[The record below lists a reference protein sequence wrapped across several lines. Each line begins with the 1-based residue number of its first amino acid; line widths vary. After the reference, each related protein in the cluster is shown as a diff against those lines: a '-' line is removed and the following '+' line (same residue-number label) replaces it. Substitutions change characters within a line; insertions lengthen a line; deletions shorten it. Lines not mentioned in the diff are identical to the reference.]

1 MRKKLLIGGV
11 SLLTLIL
18 LLILGVFIYIR
29 SGRLDNY
36 LREQV
41 VEALADV
48 GITAEI
54 GSASLDLSGYK
65 VTLKDIKLS
74 ATSGKNRFGTIDS
87 ITAQFSVLS
96 YLKQRIKITNVEIDH
111 PSVWIEFDK
120 QGGFNLDSLH
130 APPDAVKEA
139 KEDAVIFLAGDFRVT
154 RAEINFVD
162 LRNNTSAEVKDLT
175 LHFVTNKPDL
185 VENTLDHQ
193 LELGLKGAKVTVDG
207 RAIENIRADI
217 LARVTNKDAEIL
229 QTVNGEPQFKIS
241 SDLGTFTSNVKV
253 ESFKPLKYDF
263 YDVNVE
269 AKLDQVARVFA
280 PETKMNGAALFTG
293 RVNGTGPDYKASGT
307 IQAKELKTISA
318 AGFSVAGLKVKAD
331 VGGSGDE
338 YEGKLSLV
346 SSGVSGGG
354 LTIGAISF
362 NDSIKGK
369 DVNLDVTG
377 ALNIA
382 ALKSGEVSVKAVKA
396 TLGIDRDKVSLSQ
409 FTAEVLGGS
418 IAGSAIVAYAGGSS
432 QVNVEFK
439 SIDLDQAATLASAKD
454 VKVRGT
460 ANGVA
465 RLAFPRLDYKAATGK
480 VTATFDAAIS
490 PMEREGEGS
499 PANGEISLVATGR
512 GFNLE
517 RGYVRSKQSD
527 LTVSGNIG
535 WDTAA
540 SLDVSFK
547 SADMAEVQRAID
559 AFGFIPENV
568 KQDYEVA
575 LEGEGEFKGRVE
587 GKLSA
592 PAVSGHVKLA
602 SIKQHD
608 EDVGSLSGDVSY
620 TADLLRIDNAA
631 IVRPDGSR
639 ADFSV
644 NAPLP
649 IADNIAIKA
658 NLQNFELAAI
668 AHSTLPGG
676 REGVLGAMFT
686 RGVINGTLDLKG
698 LPGPRTLEGAAKLT
712 LAAVEIT
719 RPEQEEGQ
727 EVKKISVPEFTG
739 DITFSNS
746 VISVQNLRM
755 KVGDSDIAGQGTYNL
770 DTYEYSINADGKNID
785 LAQIADAAE
794 TAKFTGKADVTI
806 VGQGRWGK
814 AEDWSAVNVNATIQ
828 GHNVAI
834 EGRDFGDAKLVAFT
848 EGGILKVQ
856 ASGRLLDQQRTL
868 EATIDLRDRANY
880 PVNAGIEFIDED
892 IGPYLGLIAPEL
904 SDIKG
909 KATGS
914 IKLSGP
920 LQEPDRIQAVAMFTK
935 LELGGA
941 ISERQTYKIV
951 NQGDIVLTATPREVT
966 LNRVNFVGDRTSVT
980 LEGKL
985 SREAAQSNLTI
996 NGELDL
1002 LLLSSFTPTVFTTG
1016 VAKLQASIVGNL
1028 ESPQLL
1034 GVANLRDVGVRI
1046 TDFPIQMSR
1055 GNGQIRFTSNQA
1067 VIEDFVG
1074 STPGG
1079 GTISINGGAALSG
1092 LAPAQWRLEARADQM
1107 GAEYPKDTQTVVDA
1121 QVTLEGNRKLQVLSG
1136 NAQVRRASYTRDITI
1151 EELITTGGPFQP
1163 DFLEAGPGGSG
1174 GPSGLPTVIDLHIT
1188 ADNTISIKNNLA
1200 DAVGSAYINLR
1211 GSLDAP
1217 QASGRILLTRGT
1229 LNFRNGRYD
1238 LTRGL
1243 LTIPGRRGAEPTV
1256 DFQTEADIR
1265 GYHITI
1271 NFNGTIA
1278 KLQTTVRSEP
1288 ELPEPDII
1296 SLILTGSISGGDR
1309 STIAS
1314 LGQTGLGLA
1323 QSILSASLSDALER
1337 GTQRLFGLSRFSIDP
1352 LLVGRGSDPTAR
1364 ITIGQRLT
1372 KDLTLTYSQN
1382 LTSGVSGIDRVVLV
1396 EYRLSNRFSVVGI
1409 RNERGE
1415 LGFDVRFR
1423 KRF

>member
-1 MRKKLLIGGV
+1 MRRKFLIGAI
-11 SLLTLIL
+11 SFLSLIL
-18 LLILGVFIYIR
+18 LLIIGIFIYIR

-36 LREQV
+36 LRDQV

-54 GSASLDLSGYK
+54 GSSKLDLRGYK
-65 VTLKDIKLS
+65 VTLENIKLS
-74 ATSGKNRFGTIDS
+74 AANGNKRFGTIDKL
-87 ITAQFSVLS
+87 TAQFSVLS
-96 YLKQRIKITNVEIDH
+96 YLGQRIKITNVEIDH
-111 PSVWIEFDK
+111 PSAWIEIDK

-130 APPDAVKEA
+130 APRKKAEEA
-139 KEDAVIFLAGDFRVT
+139 KEDAVVFLAADFRVT
-154 RAEINFVD
+154 NGEINFVD
-162 LRNNTSAEVKDLT
+162 LKNNTTAEIKGLDI
-175 LHFVTNKPDL
+175 HL
-185 VENTLDHQ
+185 VPTDPISLANVLDHQ
-193 LELGLKGAKVTVDG
+193 LELGIKDSKVTVDG
-207 RAIENIRADI
+207 RAIENIQANI
-217 LARVTNKDAEIL
+217 LARVTEKDAEIL
-229 QTVNGEPQFKIS
+229 MQDGKPQFKIT
-241 SDLGTFTSNVKV
+241 SDLGTFQAKAKI
-253 ESFKPLKYDF
+253 ESFKPLKYDLP
-263 YDVNVE
+263 DVTVE
-269 AKLDQVARVFA
+269 ASLDQIARVFS
-280 PETKMNGAALFTG
+280 PETRMSGGVTFSG
-293 RVNGTGPDYKASGT
+293 RVAGSGADYQASGT
-307 IQAKELKTISA
+307 LQARELKTISV
-318 AGFSVAGLKVKAD
+318 AGFSVGGLRVKAD
-331 VGGSGDE
+331 VDGQGPE
-338 YEGKLSLV
+338 YKGKVSLL

-354 LTIGAISF
+354 LTTGAISF
-362 NDSIKGK
+362 NDSLKGREL
-369 DVNLDVTG
+369 DFDVTG
-377 ALNIA
+377 ALNVA
-382 ALKSGEVSVKAVKA
+382 ALKSGEVSARAVRG
-396 TLGIDRDKVSLSQ
+396 TLTMDSSKLSLSQ
-409 FTAEVLGGS
+409 FSAQTLGGS
-418 IAGSAIVAYAGGSS
+418 VSGSATLAYAGGSS

-460 ANGVA
+460 ANGIA
-465 RLAFPRLDYKAATGK
+465 RLSFPRLDYKAATGRIN
-480 VTATFDAAIS
+480 ATFDAAIS
-490 PMEREGEGS
+490 PPEREDDAS
-499 PANGEISLVATGR
+499 PASGEISLVATGR
-512 GFNLE
+512 GFNIE
-517 RGYVRSKQSD
+517 RAYVRSKQSEV
-527 LTVSGNIG
+527 TATGTIG
-535 WDTAA
+535 WDSSA
-540 SLDVSFK
+540 SLDVNFK

-559 AFGFIPENV
+559 AFGVIPDEVN
-568 KQDYEVA
+568 QEYEIT
-575 LEGEGEFKGRVE
+575 LEGEGEFKGQVQ

-592 PAVSGHVKLA
+592 PSVSGHIKLA

-608 EDVGSLSGDVSY
+608 SETGSFESDIAYSS
-620 TADLLRIDNAA
+620 TALRIDNAA
-631 IVRPDGSR
+631 LVRPDGSR

-649 IADNIAIKA
+649 IKDNVALKA
-658 NLQNFELAAI
+658 SLQNFD
-668 AHSTLPGG
+668 
-676 REGVLGAMFT
+676 LGAVVQGYSAGLKDYVS
-686 RGVINGTLDLKG
+686 RGVINGTIDLKG
-698 LPGPRTLEGAAKLT
+698 LPGPRTIEGTAKLS
-712 LAAVEIT
+712 LAAGEFTI
-719 RPEQEEGQ
+719 PSQEEGQ
-727 EVKKISVPEFTG
+727 EATKVSVPEFTG
-739 DITFSNS
+739 DITLSNS

-755 KVGDSDIAGQGTYNL
+755 VVGESEIVGQGTYNL
-770 DTYEYSINADGKNID
+770 DTYDYTINADGKNID
-785 LAQIADAAE
+785 LAKISDAAE
-794 TAKFTGKADVTI
+794 TAKLTGKADVKI

-814 AEDWSAVNVNATIQ
+814 AEDWSGVNFNATIQ
-828 GHNVAI
+828 GRNVAI
-834 EGRDFGDAKLVAFT
+834 EGRDFGDAKVVAFT
-848 EGGILKVQ
+848 EGGILKVE
-856 ASGRLLDQQRTL
+856 ASGRLLDQDRSII
-868 EATIDLRDRANY
+868 ATIDLRDREHY
-880 PVNAGIEFIDED
+880 PVSAGIEFTDTD

-909 KATGS
+909 KATGT

-920 LQEPDRIQAVAMFTK
+920 LQDPDRIQAVATFTK

-941 ISERQTYKIV
+941 ISERQTYTIL
-951 NQGDIVLTATPREVT
+951 NQGDIVLTATPREIT
-966 LNRVNFVGDRTSVT
+966 LNRVMFTGEGTSVT
-980 LEGKL
+980 LEGSL
-985 SREAAQSNLTI
+985 SRDAAKSNLTVTGEI
-996 NGELDL
+996 NLK
-1002 LLLSSFTPTVFTTG
+1002 LLSSFTPTIFTTG
-1016 VAKLQASIVGNL
+1016 IAEVQASIVGNL
-1028 ESPQLL
+1028 ESPQLQ
-1034 GVANLRDVGVRI
+1034 GVATLRDIGIRI
-1046 TDFPIQMSR
+1046 VDFPISMSR
-1055 GNGQIRFTSNQA
+1055 GNGRIRFNSNQA

-1079 GTISINGGAALSG
+1079 GSISVSGGAALSG
-1092 LAPAQWRLEARADQM
+1092 LAPSQWRLEARADQVA
-1107 GAEYPKDTQTVVDA
+1107 AEYPKDTQTVVDA
-1121 QVTLEGNRKLQVLSG
+1121 QVTLEGNRKLQILSG

-1151 EELITTGGPFQP
+1151 EELLTTGGPFQP
-1163 DFLEAGPGGSG
+1163 DFLEAGPGGAG
-1174 GPSGLPTVIDLHIT
+1174 GPSGLPTVVDLHIT
-1188 ADNTISIKNNLA
+1188 ADNTLSVKNNLA

-1211 GSLDAP
+1211 GSLDTP

-1271 NFNGTIA
+1271 NFSGTIA

>member
-1 MRKKLLIGGV
+1 MRKKLLIGAV
-11 SLLTLIL
+11 SLLTLVL
-18 LLILGVFIYIR
+18 LLIIGVFIYIR

-36 LREQV
+36 LRDQV

-54 GSASLDLSGYK
+54 GKASLDLGGYR
-65 VTLKDIKLS
+65 VTLSDIKLS
-74 ATSGKNRFGTIDS
+74 AANGKNRFGTIDR
-87 ITAQFSVLS
+87 IEAQFSVLS
-96 YLKQRIKITNVEIDH
+96 YLNQRIKITNVEIVH
-111 PSVWIEFDK
+111 PSAWIEFDK

-130 APPDAVKEA
+130 ASPKKLKEA
-139 KEDAVIFLAGDFRVT
+139 KEDAVIFLTADFRVT
-154 RAEINFVD
+154 QGEINFVD
-162 LRNNTSAEVKDLT
+162 LKNNTSAEVKDLGI
-175 LHFVTNKPDL
+175 HFVPRDPDL
-185 VENTLDHQ
+185 VENALNHQ
-193 LELGLKGAKVTVDG
+193 LELGFTGAKVTVDG
-207 RAIENIRADI
+207 RAIENITANV
-217 LARVTNKDAEIL
+217 LARISEKDAEIL
-229 QTVNGEPQFKIS
+229 TVNGEPQFKIT
-241 SDLGTFTSNVKV
+241 SDLGEIKLNAKV
-253 ESFKPLKYDF
+253 ESFKPLKYDLT
-263 YDVNVE
+263 DVHVE
-269 AKLDQVARVFA
+269 ALLDQIARVFA
-280 PETKMNGAALFTG
+280 PETKMSGGVVFSG
-293 RVNGTGPDYKASGT
+293 RVAGSGAEYQASGA
-307 IQAKELKTISA
+307 IQAKELKTISVG
-318 AGFSVAGLKVKAD
+318 GFSVAGLRVKTE
-331 VGGSGDE
+331 VGGLGDE
-338 YEGKLSLV
+338 YKGKVSLM

-354 LTIGAISF
+354 LTTGSISF
-362 NDSIKGK
+362 NDAMKGK
-369 DVNLDVTG
+369 ELNFDVTG
-377 ALNIA
+377 ALNVA
-382 ALKSGEVSVKAVKA
+382 ALKSGEVTVRGLKGTLSVDRNKA
-396 TLGIDRDKVSLSQ
+396 SLSQ
-409 FTAEVLGGS
+409 FTADVLGGS
-418 IAGSAIVAYAGGSS
+418 VAGSATVAYAGGSS

-460 ANGVA
+460 ANGIA
-465 RLAFPRLDYKAATGK
+465 QLTFPRFDYKAATGK
-480 VTATFDAAIS
+480 ITATFDAAVS
-490 PMEREGEGS
+490 PPEKEGEGA
-499 PANGEISLVATGR
+499 PATGEISLVATGR
-512 GFNLE
+512 GFNIE
-517 RGYVRSKQSD
+517 RAYVRSKQSD
-527 LTVSGNIG
+527 LTVSGAIG
-535 WDTAA
+535 WDSAA
-540 SLDVSFK
+540 SLNVDFK

-559 AFGFIPENV
+559 GFGLIPDAVN
-568 KQDYEVA
+568 QDYEIT
-575 LEGEGEFKGRVE
+575 LEGEGEFKGQVQ

-608 EDVGSLSGDVSY
+608 AETGSFAGDIAY
-620 TADLLRIDNAA
+620 TSTLVRIDNASL
-631 IVRPDGSR
+631 VRPDGSR

-644 NAPLP
+644 NVPLP
-649 IADNIAIKA
+649 IKDNVAVKA
-658 NLQNFELAAI
+658 SLQNFDLAAI
-668 AHSTLPGG
+668 VQAYSAGLKDFVG
-676 REGVLGAMFT
+676 
-686 RGVINGTLDLKG
+686 RGVINGAIDLRG
-698 LPGPRTLEGAAKLT
+698 LPGPRTVEGTAKLT
-712 LAAVEIT
+712 LAAGEFT
-719 RPEQEEGQ
+719 FQAQEEGQ
-727 EVKKISVPEFTG
+727 EATKVSVPEFSG
-739 DITFSNS
+739 DLSLSKS

-755 KVGDSDIAGQGTYNL
+755 LVGESEIVGQGTYNL

-785 LAQIADAAE
+785 LAKVSDAAN
-794 TAKFTGKADVTI
+794 TAKLTGKADVTV

-814 AEDWSAVNVNATIQ
+814 AEDWSAVNFNATIQ
-828 GHNVAI
+828 GHNVSI
-834 EGRDFGDAKLVAFT
+834 EGRDFGDAKVVAFT
-848 EGGILKVQ
+848 DSGILKVE

-868 EATIDLRDRANY
+868 VATVDLRDRENY
-880 PVNAGIEFIDED
+880 PVDAGIEFTDTD

-909 KATGS
+909 KATGN

-920 LQEPDRIQAVAMFTK
+920 LQEPDRIQAVATFTK

-966 LNRVNFVGDRTSVT
+966 LNRVMFTGDGTSVT
-980 LEGKL
+980 LEGTL
-985 SREAAQSNLTI
+985 SRDAARSNLTV
-996 NGELDL
+996 NGEINLK
-1002 LLLSSFTPTVFTTG
+1002 LLSSFTPTIFTTG
-1016 VAKLQASIVGNL
+1016 IAQVQASIVGKL

-1034 GVANLRDVGVRI
+1034 GVANLRDIGIRI
-1046 TDFPIQMSR
+1046 LDFPISMSR

-1067 VIEDFVG
+1067 VIENFAG

-1079 GTISINGGAALSG
+1079 GTISIEGGAALSG
-1092 LAPAQWRLEARADQM
+1092 LAPVQWRLEAKADQM

-1136 NAQVRRASYTRDITI
+1136 NAQVRRASYTRDITL

-1163 DFLEAGPGGSG
+1163 DFLEAGPGGTG

-1188 ADNTISIKNNLA
+1188 ADNTLSVKNNLA

-1238 LTRGL
+1238 LTRAL
-1243 LTIPGRRGAEPTV
+1243 ITIPGRRGAEPTI
-1256 DFQTEADIR
+1256 DFQAESDIR
-1265 GYHITI
+1265 GYHISI

-1323 QSILSASLSDALER
+1323 QSILSASLSEQLER

-1364 ITIGQRLT
+1364 ITIGQRIA
-1372 KDLTLTYSQN
+1372 KDLTVTYSQN

-1415 LGFDVRFR
+1415 LGFDIRFR
-1423 KRF
+1423 KKF

>member
-1 MRKKLLIGGV
+1 MRRKLLIGAV
-11 SLLTLIL
+11 SFLTLIL
-18 LLILGVFIYIR
+18 LLITGLFIYIR

-48 GITAEI
+48 GVTAEI
-54 GSASLDLSGYK
+54 GSANLDLRGYK

-74 ATSGKNRFGTIDS
+74 ATDGKNRFGTIER
-87 ITAQFSVLS
+87 IEAQFSVLS
-96 YLKQRIKITNVEIDH
+96 YLNQRIKITNVEVVH
-111 PSVWIEFDK
+111 PRVWIEIDK

-130 APPDAVKEA
+130 APTRKKKEPSE
-139 KEDAVIFLAGDFRVT
+139 EDDVIFASADFRVT
-154 RAEINFVD
+154 QGEINFVD
-162 LRNNTSAEVKDLT
+162 LKNNTSAEVKDLGI
-175 LHFVTNKPDL
+175 HFVPRNQDTL
-185 VENTLDHQ
+185 VNVLDHQ
-193 LELGLKGAKVTVDG
+193 LELGITGAKVTVDG
-207 RAIENIRADI
+207 RAIENITANV
-217 LARVTNKDAEIL
+217 LARVTDNDAEI
-229 QTVNGEPQFKIS
+229 QKADNGEPQFKIS
-241 SDLGTFTSNVKV
+241 SDLGKVTLNARV
-253 ESFKPLKYDF
+253 ESFKPLKYDLS
-263 YDVNVE
+263 DVNVE
-269 AKLDQVARVFA
+269 ASLDQIARVLA
-280 PETKMNGAALFTG
+280 PDTKMSGGVTFNGQVAG
-293 RVNGTGPDYKASGT
+293 SGTEYQASGT
-307 IQAKELKTISA
+307 VQARELRTISVG
-318 AGFSVAGLKVKAD
+318 GFSVAGLRMKAD
-331 VGGSGDE
+331 VGGQGDE
-338 YEGKLSLV
+338 YKGKVSLL
-346 SSGVSGGG
+346 SSGVSGAG
-354 LTIGAISF
+354 LTTGAISF
-362 NDSIKGK
+362 NDALKGK
-369 DVNLDVTG
+369 ELNFDVTG
-377 ALNIA
+377 ALNVA
-382 ALKSGEVSVKAVKA
+382 ALKSGEVTVKALKGALTVDP
-396 TLGIDRDKVSLSQ
+396 TKVSFSQ
-409 FTAEVLGGS
+409 FSAETLGGS
-418 IAGSAIVAYAGGSS
+418 VAGSATVAYAGGAS

-465 RLAFPRLDYKAATGK
+465 RLSFPRLDYKAAAGK
-480 VTATFDAAIS
+480 ITATFDAAIS
-490 PMEREGEGS
+490 PPDKEGEGA

-512 GFNLE
+512 GFNVE
-517 RGYVRSKQSD
+517 RAYVRSKQSE
-527 LTVSGNIG
+527 LTVSGTIG
-535 WDTAA
+535 WDTSA
-540 SLDVSFK
+540 SLNVDFK

-559 AFGFIPENV
+559 AFGVIPDEVNL
-568 KQDYEVA
+568 DYEIA
-575 LEGEGEFKGRVE
+575 LEGEGEFKGQVQ

-592 PAVSGHVKLA
+592 PAVSGHIKLE

-608 EDVGSLSGDVSY
+608 AETGSFAGDIAYSS
-620 TADLLRIDNAA
+620 TLLRIDNAEL
-631 IVRPDGSR
+631 VRPDGSR
-639 ADFSV
+639 ADFSL

-649 IADNIAIKA
+649 IKDNVAVRA
-658 NLQNFELAAI
+658 SLQNFDLAAI
-668 AHSTLPGG
+668 VQAYSSGLRDLVG
-676 REGVLGAMFT
+676 
-686 RGVINGTLDLKG
+686 RGVVNGTVDLRG
-698 LPGPRTLEGAAKLT
+698 LPGPRTLEGTAKLS
-712 LAAVEIT
+712 LAAAEFILQ
-719 RPEQEEGQ
+719 PQEEGQ
-727 EVKKISVPEFTG
+727 EATNISVPEFTG
-739 DITFSNS
+739 DLAISGS
-746 VISVQNLRM
+746 VINVQNLRM
-755 KVGDSDIAGQGTYNL
+755 VVGDSEIAGQGTYNL

-785 LAQIADAAE
+785 LARVSNAAD
-794 TAKFTGKADVTI
+794 TAKLTGKADVTI

-814 AEDWSAVNVNATIQ
+814 AEDWSGVNFNATIQ

-834 EGRDFGDAKLVAFT
+834 EGRDFGDAKVVAFT
-848 EGGILKVQ
+848 DGGILKVE
-856 ASGRLLDQQRTL
+856 ASGRLLDQQRSIA
-868 EATIDLRDRANY
+868 ATVDLRDRERY
-880 PVNAGIEFIDED
+880 PVNAGIEFTETD

-904 SDIKG
+904 SEIKG

-920 LQEPDRIQAVAMFTK
+920 LQEPDRIQAVATFTK
-935 LELGGA
+935 LEFGGA
-941 ISERQTYKIV
+941 ISERQTYTIV

-966 LNRVNFVGDRTSVT
+966 LNRVVFTGEGTSVT
-980 LEGKL
+980 LEGML
-985 SREAAQSNLTI
+985 SRDAARSNLNVTGEI
-996 NGELDL
+996 NLK
-1002 LLLSSFTPTVFTTG
+1002 LLSSFTPTIFTTG
-1016 VAKLQASIVGNL
+1016 IAQVQASIVGNL

-1034 GVANLRDVGVRI
+1034 GVASLRDIGIRI
-1046 TDFPIQMSR
+1046 VDFPISMSR

-1079 GTISINGGAALSG
+1079 GTISISGGAALAG

-1121 QVTLEGNRKLQVLSG
+1121 QVTLEGNRKLQILSG

-1151 EELITTGGPFQP
+1151 EELLTTGGPFQP
-1163 DFLEAGPGGSG
+1163 DFLEAGPGGAG
-1174 GPSGLPTVIDLHIT
+1174 GPSGLPTVVDLHIT
-1188 ADNTISIKNNLA
+1188 ADNTLSVKNNLA

-1309 STIAS
+1309 STVAS

-1323 QSILSASLSDALER
+1323 QSILSASLSEQLER

-1415 LGFDVRFR
+1415 LGFDIRFR